1 MAFITTTHL
10 TELEAVN
17 ILLAA
22 IGETAVTSI
31 ETATTPEV
39 TQAKTLLSNVNR
51 EIQQKGWSFN
61 SEWDVTL
68 TRDGSNFLPLG
79 SSIMSVQVPGT
90 RTTFRGQSGVM
101 YLYDLEN
108 NTFVWTKDITN
119 ASTVTLLDFID
130 TPQTFRQ
137 YVVVRAARIY
147 QEEVIGQGTAE
158 QINSREEVEA
168 LATLMDD
175 ESSRAGYNVGW
186 GTPLMVRTLKQD
198 RKLY

>member
-31 ETATTPEV
+31 ETAATPEV

-68 TRDGSNFLPLG
+68 TRDGSNFIPLG

-137 YVVVRAARIY
+137 YVTVRAARIY